1 MAFPMEHKILLEVI
15 ILLASSVIAVALF
28 KRLRLPPILSYFI
41 VGIIVG
47 PNALGWIPSTDD
59 IKFLAEFG
67 IVFLMFTI
75 GLEFSIPKL
84 KLLKGIVFGLGFS
97 QVAVTTAIFSFIA
110 YWLGLSPNSAFIVGS
125 ILAMSSTAIVTRQL
139 IEQLELN
146 SRHGHM
152 AVGVLLFQDLAVIP
166 FLVIIPI
173 LATETTGSVLLPLS
187 ISLGKAAVVFTV
199 MVVIGR
205 WVIGPLLHEVAKA
218 RSEELFT
225 LTVLLLSLG
234 AAMITNTVGLSL
246 ALGGF
251 LAGIAL
257 GETTYRHQVESDIR
271 PFQDVLLGLF
281 FVTIGMLINI
291 RALIDIWPWV
301 LLLTTCVIILKAIII
316 FGLASMLRSHGII
329 SIRTA
334 IVLAQCGEFGFVLL
348 SLAIDQQLLR
358 TETTQII
365 LGSIL
370 LSMLVAPLLIRHN
383 EKFATKLHAVGY
395 TTYVEQVEKDIADD
409 VKHVDDHIIFCG
421 YGRVGQN
428 LARMLENEGHQ
439 YIALDLDPVR
449 VREALEAGDNVYYG
463 DCARQQILSAAGI
476 DKARLLVVA
485 LDSPASTFKI
495 LDQAQKLR
503 PDIHILVRSRDEA
516 HLEAFQDAGAT
527 EVVPET
533 TEASLMLGA
542 HMLFLLDTPLSKI
555 FKITQDIR
563 SDRYQLLRGFFRGM
577 ESSTLD
583 SDELQREQLL
593 AIRLHKGAFAV
604 GKTLANLN
612 LGDLGVNVTALRRG
626 GIRGP
631 EPIPDTMLHE
641 EDVVVLFGALKD
653 LEKAKKRLH
662 VG

>member
-1 MAFPMEHKILLEVI
+1 MEHKILLEVI

-28 KRLRLPPILSYFI
+28 RRLRLPPILSYFI

-47 PNALGWIPSTDD
+47 PSALGWIPEIED

-84 KLLKGIVFGLGFS
+84 KVLKGIVFGLGFS
-97 QVAVTTAIFSFIA
+97 QVVVTTIIFSFIA
-110 YWLGLSPNSAFIVGS
+110 YWLGLPANSAFVVGS
-125 ILAMSSTAIVTRQL
+125 LLAMSSTAIVTKQL

-166 FLVIIPI
+166 LLVVIPI
-173 LATETTGSVLLPLS
+173 LAAESAESFFLPLS
-187 ISLGKAAVVFTV
+187 ISLGKTAIVFTV
-199 MVVIGR
+199 MLIVGR

-225 LTVLLLSLG
+225 LTVLLLSLA
-234 AAMITNTVGLSL
+234 AAMITDSVGLSL

-257 GETTYRHQVESDIR
+257 GETTYRHQVETDIR

-281 FVTIGMLINI
+281 FVTIGMLIDVG
-291 RALIDIWPWV
+291 ALIDIWPWV
-301 LLLTTCVIILKAIII
+301 LLLTACVVFLKVIII
-316 FGLASMLRSHGII
+316 FTLATMFRSHGII
-329 SIRTA
+329 SIRSA

-348 SLAIDQQLLR
+348 SLAIDKQLLPMA
-358 TETTQII
+358 TNQII
-365 LGSIL
+365 LDSIL
-370 LSMLVAPLLIRHN
+370 LSMLIAPLLIRNN
-383 EKFATKLHAVGY
+383 ERIAKKLHSVGY
-395 TTYVEQVEKDIADD
+395 TTYIEQVEKDIADD
-409 VKHVDDHIIFCG
+409 VKHIDDHIIFCG

-428 LARMLENEGHQ
+428 LARMLENEGRQ

-463 DCARQQILSAAGI
+463 DCARQKILIAAGI
-476 DKARLLVVA
+476 EKARLLVVA

-495 LDQAQKLR
+495 LEQAQKLR
-503 PDIHILVRSRDEA
+503 PDIHMLVRSRDEA
-516 HLEAFQDAGAT
+516 HLEAFLEAGAT

-577 ESSTLD
+577 ETSPLD
-583 SDELQREQLL
+583 SDEKQREQLL
-593 AIRLHKGAFAV
+593 AIRLHKSAFAV
-604 GKTLANLN
+604 GETLAKLN
-612 LGDLGVNVTALRRG
+612 LDELGVKVTALRRG
-626 GIRGP
+626 SIRDP
-631 EPIPDTMLHE
+631 KPIPDTLLNE
-641 EDVVVLFGALKD
+641 EDVIILLGTTKA

>member
-1 MAFPMEHKILLEVI
+1 MEHKILFEVI

-41 VGIIVG
+41 VGIVIG
-47 PNALGWIPSTDD
+47 PNALGWIPSIED

-84 KLLKGIVFGLGFS
+84 KMLKGIVFGLGFG
-97 QVAVTTAIFSFIA
+97 QVAVTTAIFGLIA
-110 YWLGLSPNSAFIVGS
+110 LWLGLPANSAFVIGS
-125 ILAMSSTAIVTRQL
+125 ILAMSSTAIVTKQL
-139 IEQLELN
+139 IEQMEIN

-166 FLVIIPI
+166 LLVVIPVF
-173 LATETTGSVLLPLS
+173 AAEGTDSFLLPLTL
-187 ISLGKAAVVFTV
+187 SLGKAAVVFTV
-199 MVVIGR
+199 MLAIGR

-218 RSEELFT
+218 RSAELFT
-225 LTVLLLSLG
+225 LTVLLLSLA
-234 AAMITNTVGLSL
+234 AAMITNTIGLSL

-257 GETTYRHQVESDIR
+257 GETTYRHQVEADIR

-281 FVTIGMLINI
+281 FVTIGMLIDVK
-291 RALIDIWPWV
+291 ALVDIWQWV
-301 LLLTTCVIILKAIII
+301 LLLTTCIIIIKALII
-316 FGLASMLRSHGII
+316 FGLASILRSHAVI
-329 SIRTA
+329 SIRSA

-348 SLAIDQQLLR
+348 SLAIDQQLLEMK
-358 TETTQII
+358 TNQII
-365 LGSIL
+365 LDSIL
-370 LSMLVAPLLIRHN
+370 LSMLVAPLLVRHS
-383 EKFATKLHAVGY
+383 EKIAKTLHAVGDTAY
-395 TTYVEQVEKDIADD
+395 REQVVKDIEDD

-428 LARMLENEGHQ
+428 LARMLENEGYQ

-463 DCARQQILSAAGI
+463 DGTRQQILKAAGI
-476 DKARLLVVA
+476 DKARLLVIA
-485 LDSPASTFKI
+485 FDSPTSTFKI
-495 LDQAQKLR
+495 LEQAQKLR

-516 HLEAFQDAGAT
+516 HLEDFQEAGAT

-555 FKITQDIR
+555 FKVTQDIR
-563 SDRYQLLRGFFRGM
+563 SDRYQLLRGYFRGM
-577 ESSTLD
+577 ESSPLD
-583 SDELQREQLL
+583 SDEQQREQLL

-604 GKTLANLN
+604 GKTLAKLN
-612 LGDLGVNVTALRRG
+612 LDDLGVKVTALRRG
-626 GIRGP
+626 SIKAPR
-631 EPIPDTMLHE
+631 PIPDTMLNE
-641 EDVVVLFGALKD
+641 EDVIVLFGILKN

>member
-1 MAFPMEHKILLEVI
+1 MEHKILLEVI

>member
-1 MAFPMEHKILLEVI
+1 MEHKILLEVI

-41 VGIIVG
+41 VGIVVG
-47 PNALGWIPSTDD
+47 PHALGWIPSTED

-97 QVAVTTAIFSFIA
+97 QVTVTTAIFGFIGYA
-110 YWLGLSPNSAFIVGS
+110 LGLSAASAFVVGS
-125 ILAMSSTAIVTRQL
+125 LLAMSSTAVVTKQL
-139 IEQLELN
+139 IEELELN
-146 SRHGHM
+146 SRHGHT

-166 FLVIIPI
+166 LLVVIPI
-173 LATETTGSVLLPLS
+173 IAAESSDAIWIPIS
-187 ISLGKAAVVFTV
+187 ISLGKAALVFAI
-199 MVVIGR
+199 MLVIGR

-218 RSEELFT
+218 RSAELFT
-225 LTVLLLSLG
+225 LTVLLLSLA
-234 AAMITNTVGLSL
+234 AAMITNTLGLSL

-257 GETTYRHQVESDIR
+257 GETTYRHQVEDDIR

-281 FVTIGMLINI
+281 FVTIGMLIDVSTL
-291 RALIDIWPWV
+291 AKIWPWV
-301 LLLTTCVIILKAIII
+301 LLLTLCIILLKAIII
-316 FGLASMLRSHGII
+316 FLLALLFRSHTVVATR
-329 SIRTA
+329 SA

-348 SLAIDQQLLR
+348 SLAIDKQLLYI
-358 TETTQII
+358 ETNQIV
-365 LGSIL
+365 LSSIL

-383 EKFATKLHAVGY
+383 EKIAKKLHAVGHASY
-395 TTYVEQVEKDIADD
+395 RDQIVKDIADEAQHLD
-409 VKHVDDHIIFCG
+409 RHIVFCG

-428 LARMLENEGHQ
+428 LARMLENEGYQ
-439 YIALDLDPVR
+439 YIALDLDPIR

-463 DCARQQILSAAGI
+463 DCSRQQILKAAGI
-476 DKARLLVVA
+476 AKARLLVVTF
-485 LDSPASTFKI
+485 DSPVSTFKI
-495 LDQAQKLR
+495 LEQVQKLR
-503 PDIHILVRSRDEA
+503 PDIPILVRSRDET
-516 HLEAFQDAGAT
+516 HLEDFLESGAT

-577 ESSTLD
+577 EPSPLD
-583 SDELQREQLL
+583 GDEEQREQLL
-593 AIRLHKGAFAV
+593 TIRLLKEAFAV
-604 GKTLANLN
+604 GKTLAELN
-612 LGDLGVNVTALRRG
+612 LGDLEVKVTALRRG
-626 GIRGP
+626 GIKGTR
-631 EPIPDTMLHE
+631 PIPDTVLIE
-641 EDVVVLFGALKD
+641 EDIIVLLGNPKN
-653 LEKAKKRLH
+653 LERAKKRLH